1 MDYLSHII
9 YILATSSL
17 LVGSILTFRNELPDY
32 FYLIGTSLF
41 LLKALLGLVH
51 RIKNKR
57 RHTYELLEGDLLG
70 LN

>member
-9 YILATSSL
+9 YLLATSSL

-32 FYLIGTSLF
+32 FYLTGTSLF
-41 LLKALLGLVH
+41 LVKALLGLFH
-51 RIKNKR
+51 KIKNIR
-57 RHTYELLEGDLLG
+57 RHNYELLEGDLLG

>member
-9 YILATSSL
+9 YLLATSSL

-41 LLKALLGLVH
+41 LLKALIGFSKKV
-51 RIKNKR
+51 KNRKNNN
-57 RHTYELLEGDLLG
+57 YELLEGDLLG
-70 LN
+70 IN

>member
-32 FYLIGTSLF
+32 FYLTGTSLF
-41 LLKALLGLVH
+41 LLKALLGLFYKI
-51 RIKNKR
+51 RNIR
-57 RHTYELLEGDLLG
+57 RNTYELLEGGLLG

>member
-9 YILATSSL
+9 YLLATSSL
-17 LVGSILTFRNELPDY
+17 LVGSILTFRNEVPDY
-32 FYLIGTSLF
+32 FYLAGTSLF

-51 RIKNKR
+51 RIKNIR

-70 LN
+70 VN

>member
-1 MDYLSHII
+1 MDYFSHII

-32 FYLIGTSLF
+32 FYLTGTSLF
-41 LLKALLGLVH
+41 LLKALLGF
-51 RIKNKR
+51 IKSIRNRKR
-57 RHTYELLEGDLLG
+57 NTYELLEGDLLG